1 MRRLTLLLTTLLLI
15 TISSCNKVYDFDD
28 REVDTKNIKNNE
40 YPDDFQWSNMKSVT
54 IEIAGLPGLP
64 EIRKTLTIESPDGMV
79 YLKKLVNISGELR
92 ETIRV
97 PDNVN
102 EVVVRCGNLR
112 ISSPIVEGMVIC
124 SLNTGNSDD

>member
-1 MRRLTLLLTTLLLI
+1 MRRVYLLLTALLFI
-15 TISSCNKVYDFDD
+15 TASSCSKLYDFDNK
-28 REVDTKNIKNNE
+28 EVDTKNIKNNE
-40 YPDDFQWSNMKSVT
+40 YPDDFQWSNMNNVT

-64 EIRKTLTIESPDGMV
+64 EIRKTLTIESHDGLV

-112 ISSPIVEGMVIC
+112 ITSPIVEGMVIC